1 MSIARSTTLLRGEM
15 RNPPVAP
22 RPPAR
27 QPASGSYLTGA
38 LAVPRWLPALCL
50 LALGADPQVA
60 VRDVLVGGRL
70 PWQPERALGHP
81 PELYLVG
88 PAADPGAGAGQAD
101 RLQVTAHRRV
111 RPREQTGRADDAV
124 GQVARLLADPGG
136 QQLRQGAVGS
146 GHPAAGRRDAAHGPA
161 VDHDLADVAGQFLAQ
176 RRAAGHAVLLGEGGQ
191 GLRGDGPCP
200 DRAAAGTGSTADSLG
215 YLAYRPVEV
224 ARLARPGR
232 DEAGRA
238 AAGGGGSLVGPRGP

>member
-88 PAADPGAGAGQAD
+88 PAADPGAGAGQAA

-124 GQVARLLADPGG
+124 GQVTRLLADPGG
-136 QQLRQGAVGS
+136 QDLRQGAVGS
-146 GHPAAGRRDAAHGPA
+146 GQPAAGRRDAAHGPA
-161 VDHDLADVAGQFLAQ
+161 VDHDLADVTGQVLAQ
-176 RRAAGHAVLLGEGGQ
+176 RRVAGHLVLPREGGHR
-191 GLRGDGPCP
+191 LRRDGPSS
-200 DRAAAGTGSTADSLG
+200 DRAAAGAGGHADPLG
-215 YLAYRPVEV
+215 YLADRAVKV
-224 ARLARPGR
+224 AGQPRPGR
-232 DEAGRA
+232 DQAGQA
-238 AAGGGGSLVGPRGP
+238 AAGGGIALVE